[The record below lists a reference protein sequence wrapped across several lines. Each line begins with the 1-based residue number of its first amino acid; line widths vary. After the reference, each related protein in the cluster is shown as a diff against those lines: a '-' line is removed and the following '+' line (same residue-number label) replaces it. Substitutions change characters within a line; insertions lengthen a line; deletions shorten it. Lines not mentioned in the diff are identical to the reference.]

1 MEVSS
6 EVISLES
13 FQAAAALVTG
23 LFFYDAF
30 FVFKSDV
37 MVTVA
42 TQIEAP
48 AKLLLAAVRDAGD
61 TRHQNFLHFF
71 LVHVEKKTIDAQGL
85 KHRRLN

>member
-61 TRHQNFLHFF
+61 TRHQNLAGWLVSKIVKFAIFL
-71 LVHVEKKTIDAQGL
+71 
-85 KHRRLN
+85 